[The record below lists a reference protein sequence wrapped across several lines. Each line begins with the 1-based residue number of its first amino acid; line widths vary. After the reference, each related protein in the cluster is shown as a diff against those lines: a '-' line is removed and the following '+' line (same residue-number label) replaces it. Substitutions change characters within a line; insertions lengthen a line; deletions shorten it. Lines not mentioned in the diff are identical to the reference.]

1 MREFYRSSTRN
12 TLWYITFKNKTRQL
26 PYLRLV
32 PRNEMRFRKLK
43 RSKNALCYS
52 FTILPNNEYHVY
64 QSKFKNRNGR
74 RKRWSEF
81 SCIDADYTIIK
92 DLRQITNDK
101 NKKVKCI
108 SLLGENRCRWYKYI
122 HSLKHI
128 SNKKVK

>member
-1 MREFYRSSTRN
+1 MREFYRDSKRN
-12 TLWYITFKNKTRQL
+12 TLWYIVFKNKTRQL

-43 RSKNALCYS
+43 RTKNTLCYS

-64 QSKFKNRNGR
+64 QSKFKNKNGR

-81 SCIDADYTIIK
+81 SCIDINYTIIE
-92 DLRQITNDK
+92 DLRMITSDK

-122 HSLKHI
+122 HSLKHL
-128 SNKKVK
+128 SNRKVK

>member
-1 MREFYRSSTRN
+1 MREFYRDSKRN
-12 TLWYITFKNKTRQL
+12 TLWYIVFKNKTRQL

-43 RSKNALCYS
+43 RTKNTLCYS

-64 QSKFKNRNGR
+64 QSKFKNKNGR

-81 SCIDADYTIIK
+81 SCIDANYTIIK
-92 DLRQITNDK
+92 DLRMITSDK

-122 HSLKHI
+122 HSLKHL
-128 SNKKVK
+128 SNRKVK

>member
-43 RSKNALCYS
+43 RTKNTLCYS

-64 QSKFKNRNGR
+64 QSKFKNKNGR

-81 SCIDADYTIIK
+81 SCIDINYTIIE
-92 DLRQITNDK
+92 DLRMITSDK

-122 HSLKHI
+122 HSLKHL
-128 SNKKVK
+128 SNRKVK

>member
-1 MREFYRSSTRN
+1 MREFYRNSKWN
-12 TLWYITFKNKTRQL
+12 TLWYIVFKNKTRQL

-43 RSKNALCYS
+43 RTKNTLCYS

-64 QSKFKNRNGR
+64 QSKFKNKNGR

-81 SCIDADYTIIK
+81 SCIDANYTIIK
-92 DLRQITNDK
+92 DLRLITSDK
-101 NKKVKCI
+101 TKKVKCI

-122 HSLKHI
+122 HSLKHL
-128 SNKKVK
+128 SNRKVK

>member
-1 MREFYRSSTRN
+1 MREFYRNSKWN
-12 TLWYITFKNKTRQL
+12 TLWYIVFKNKTRQL

-43 RSKNALCYS
+43 RTKNTLCYS
-52 FTILPNNEYHVY
+52 FTILPNNEYHAY
-64 QSKFKNRNGR
+64 QSKFKNKNGR

-81 SCIDADYTIIK
+81 SCIDANYTIIK
-92 DLRQITNDK
+92 DLRLITSDK

-122 HSLKHI
+122 HSLKHL
-128 SNKKVK
+128 SNRKAK

>member
-1 MREFYRSSTRN
+1 MREFYKDSKRN
-12 TLWYITFKNKTRQL
+12 TLWYIVFKNKTRQL

-43 RSKNALCYS
+43 RTKNTLCYS

-64 QSKFKNRNGR
+64 QSKFKNKNGR

-81 SCIDADYTIIK
+81 SCIDINYTIIK
-92 DLRQITNDK
+92 DLRLITSDK

-122 HSLKHI
+122 HSLKHL
-128 SNKKVK
+128 SNRKVK

>member
-43 RSKNALCYS
+43 STKNTLCYS
-52 FTILPNNEYHVY
+52 FTILPNNEYHAY
-64 QSKFKNRNGR
+64 QSKFKNKNGR
-74 RKRWSEF
+74 RKRWREF
-81 SCIDADYTIIK
+81 SCIDINYTIIE
-92 DLRQITNDK
+92 DLRLITSDK

-122 HSLKHI
+122 HSLKHL
-128 SNKKVK
+128 SNRKVK